1 MQTITINEVA
11 TQDNGSADNPKQVI
25 ERKGLDADAI
35 NKFDRAI
42 EAVANWHEDMIALT
56 FSEIDA
62 VCTNGTGA
70 AFRLGFDLQQAGGDT
85 SIPEMFDAYPDLV
98 IYFLDGVVAARAKK
112 LTHHN

>member
-11 TQDNGSADNPKQVI
+11 TQDNGSAESQKRVL
-25 ERKGLDADAI
+25 EGKGMDANAI
-35 NKFDRAI
+35 NKFDRAV

-70 AFRLGFDLQQAGGDT
+70 AFRLGFDLKQAGGDT
-85 SIPEMFDAYPDLV
+85 SIPDMFDAYPDLA
-98 IYFLDGVVAARAKK
+98 IYFLDGVVAAMAKK
-112 LTHHN
+112 QTHQS